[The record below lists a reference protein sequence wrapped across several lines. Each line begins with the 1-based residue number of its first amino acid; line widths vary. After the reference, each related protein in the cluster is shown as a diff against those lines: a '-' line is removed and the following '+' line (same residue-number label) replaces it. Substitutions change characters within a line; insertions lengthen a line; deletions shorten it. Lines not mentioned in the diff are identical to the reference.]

1 MRSRPKALVRRPP
14 RALAAP
20 LPPHTADSIM
30 ETHADNG
37 AAIEQDAN
45 GIITGWDATA
55 ERLFGWSR
63 ADVIGRQSD
72 LLIPDRNANRH
83 RHHLAEIVRGPE
95 ERTYERTIT
104 VRRCDGHE
112 FPATVAVTPRSTPD
126 GLRLIARVRAVMPL
140 ANGGEAQRYLA
151 ILNQISDGCAV
162 VDLRGN
168 YLFVNDPFCRMF
180 NYRRDD
186 LVGAN
191 FKSAIGEDRVNTLR
205 AAYTEV
211 YRTGRPAQLEYQV
224 FPKGRDPMFIDQS
237 VSLER
242 DTDGRAVGF
251 LSIMRDCNRR
261 YPSARTR
268 ERAVYSNRGDDR
280 PCDDRRSRQVSC
292 RRHGWLRLQA
302 AGPRGALPRR
312 RILDGAIAITHT
324 VSEPDARAGR
334 AACVSGAHVALQR
347 PPRSTQLTGFSRA
360 ITVFVRLVLGSRLA
374 S

>member
-1 MRSRPKALVRRPP
+1 MNHWQARRSAASMGTMRHPRSRS
-14 RALAAP
+14 ALA
-20 LPPHTADSIM
+20 D
-30 ETHADNG
+30 
-37 AAIEQDAN
+37 DAN
-45 GIITGWDATA
+45 IFFLPMRTA
-55 ERLFGWSR
+55 S
-63 ADVIGRQSD
+63 
-72 LLIPDRNANRH
+72 
-83 RHHLAEIVRGPE
+83 
-95 ERTYERTIT
+95 
-104 VRRCDGHE
+104 
-112 FPATVAVTPRSTPD
+112 TVARGSRFSKKSHPNRSFTP
-126 GLRLIARVRAVMPL
+126 
-140 ANGGEAQRYLA
+140 EA
-151 ILNQISDGCAV
+151 
-162 VDLRGN
+162 
-168 YLFVNDPFCRMF
+168 
-180 NYRRDD
+180 
-186 LVGAN
+186 
-191 FKSAIGEDRVNTLR
+191 
-205 AAYTEV
+205 
-211 YRTGRPAQLEYQV
+211 
-224 FPKGRDPMFIDQS
+224 
-237 VSLER
+237 LER

-292 RRHGWLRLQA
+292 RGHGWLRVQA